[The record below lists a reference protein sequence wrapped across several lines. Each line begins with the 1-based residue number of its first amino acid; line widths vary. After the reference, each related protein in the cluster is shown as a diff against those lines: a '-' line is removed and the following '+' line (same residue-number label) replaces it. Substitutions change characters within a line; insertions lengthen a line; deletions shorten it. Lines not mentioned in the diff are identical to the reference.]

1 MTNPFVSAS
10 VKMFHVTCQ
19 PIICSRK
26 NAWALQINK
35 CWLNDPLNSN
45 TYLQTFHMML
55 QRTRECRKI
64 RKERMQ
70 NLFADYQGLLETQGF
85 NVSRAMT
92 LSTFWNSKQ
101 KLKAWKIMV
110 WEQNR
115 NYLQIITKS
124 FSNRLIERFFW
135 SMVPKSHLTSLS
147 SSYTALVAKRALN
160 WPTQM
165 NKYDNS
171 PKCVGD
177 LSTRELSSCENGG
190 NSEPF

>member
-1 MTNPFVSAS
+1 MLTEWPTQQQHLSSNLSYDAT
-10 VKMFHVTCQ
+10 KNQRMQ
-19 PIICSRK
+19 KNKEGK
-26 NAWALQINK
+26 NAKLV
-35 CWLNDPLNSN
+35 CWLSRPFRNSRLQCVQSNDPLNF
-45 TYLQTFHMML
+45 LKFQTEIKH
-55 QRTRECRKI
+55 
-64 RKERMQ
+64 
-70 NLFADYQGLLETQGF
+70 
-85 NVSRAMT
+85 
-92 LSTFWNSKQ
+92 LSSYI
-101 KLKAWKIMV
+101 KIMV

>member
-101 KLKAWKIMV
+101 KLKASFNGLRT
-110 WEQNR
+110 EQELFT
-115 NYLQIITKS
+115 NYHKKLFKQVDRKVFFEAWCLKVTWLPYLH
-124 FSNRLIERFFW
+124 LIL
-135 SMVPKSHLTSLS
+135 P
-147 SSYTALVAKRALN
+147 
-160 WPTQM
+160 
-165 NKYDNS
+165 
-171 PKCVGD
+171 
-177 LSTRELSSCENGG
+177 
-190 NSEPF
+190 